1 VSLSP
6 IFPIFH
12 YSNIPKE
19 KFMIPKRVLIVDDEE
34 NFRHMLS
41 VILVKEGYE
50 VETASNGDEAL
61 QKVIASPFDQVLCD
75 IRMPRMDGLEF
86 LREKRKKGAEVITIM
101 MSAYGTVDIAIEAMK
116 LGAYDYISKPFKPD
130 EIILTLRKAE
140 EREQL
145 RRENQLLRKE
155 IAREYSF
162 ENIVS
167 KNEKMQKIFDVI
179 KKVAQY
185 RSTVL
190 ITGESGTGK
199 ELVARALHYNSER
212 SQNPF
217 MPVNCGAIPE
227 NLLESELF
235 GHAKGAF
242 TDAIRTKKGLF
253 EEADGGTLFLDE
265 IGELPGQ
272 LQVKL
277 LRVLQDGEIRRIG
290 ESKTIQIDVR
300 IVAATVKDLQK
311 EVNEGRFRE
320 DLFYRLNVLP
330 IHIPPLR
337 ERKEDIPLLIQH
349 FIGKYNQ
356 ILNKNVADI
365 DHSGLEALMNY
376 KWFGNVRELE
386 NTVERAIVL
395 CDRNYIQLENLPV
408 EIQNFKEE
416 SQPEPMPDEEYSIKK
431 ASKSLEM
438 NLIKKALRKTKG
450 NHTHAARLLEI
461 SHRALLYKI
470 KEYEIPEDE

>member
-1 VSLSP
+1 
-6 IFPIFH
+6 
-12 YSNIPKE
+12 
-19 KFMIPKRVLIVDDEE
+19 MIPKRILIIDDEE
-34 NFRHMLS
+34 SFRHMLS
-41 VILVKEGYE
+41 VILKKERYD
-50 VETASNGDEAL
+50 VETASNGEEGL
-61 QKVIASPFDQVLCD
+61 QKIAVSPFDQILCD

-86 LREKRKKGAEVITIM
+86 LKEAQKIGKDATIIM
-101 MSAYGTVDIAIEAMK
+101 MSAYGTVDTAIEAMK

-145 RRENQLLRKE
+145 RKENQFLRKE
-155 IAREYSF
+155 IEKEYGF
-162 ENIVS
+162 ESIVS
-167 KNEKMQKIFDVI
+167 KNEKMQEIFEVI

-185 RSTVL
+185 KSTIL

-199 ELVARALHYNSER
+199 ELVARALHYHSDR
-212 SQNPF
+212 SGKLF
-217 MPVNCGAIPE
+217 VPVNCGAIPE

-265 IGELPGQ
+265 IGELPAQ

-290 ESKTIQIDVR
+290 ESRSLQIDVR
-300 IVAATVKDLQK
+300 IVAATVKDLTK
-311 EVNEGRFRE
+311 EVNGGRFRD

-337 ERKEDIPLLIQH
+337 ERKEDIPLLVTH
-349 FIGKYNQ
+349 FIKKHNQ
-356 ILNKNVADI
+356 SLSKNVVGI
-365 DHSGLEALMNY
+365 DPKALEALMNY
-376 KWFGNVRELE
+376 KWYGNVRELE
-386 NTVERAIVL
+386 NTIERAIVL
-395 CDRNYIQLENLPV
+395 VDGDNIELENLPV
-408 EIQNFKEE
+408 EVQNFQGEIPLAPVNE
-416 SQPEPMPDEEYSIKK
+416 EEYSIKK
-431 ASKSLEM
+431 ASKFLEM
-438 NLIKKALRKTKG
+438 SLIKRALQKTKG
-450 NHTHAARLLEI
+450 NHTHAAKLLEI

-470 KEYEIPEDE
+470 KEYGILENEL

>member
-1 VSLSP
+1 
-6 IFPIFH
+6 
-12 YSNIPKE
+12 
-19 KFMIPKRVLIVDDEE
+19 MIPKRILIVDDEE

-41 VILVKEGYE
+41 VILIKEGYE
-50 VETASNGDEAL
+50 VETASNGEEGLKKA
-61 QKVIASPFDQVLCD
+61 VASPFDQILCD

-86 LREKRKKGAEVITIM
+86 LKAIQKTGVEATIVV

-145 RRENQLLRKE
+145 RRENQLLRREVTK
-155 IAREYSF
+155 EYSF

-167 KNEKMQKIFDVI
+167 KNEKMQNIFDVI

-185 RSTVL
+185 KSTVL
-190 ITGESGTGK
+190 ISGESGTGK
-199 ELVARALHYNSER
+199 ELVARALHYNGER
-212 SQNPF
+212 SPNPF
-217 MPVNCGAIPE
+217 IPVNCGAIPE

-277 LRVLQDGEIRRIG
+277 LRVLQEGEIRRIG
-290 ESKTIQIDVR
+290 ESKPIQIDVR
-300 IVAATVKDLQK
+300 IVAATVKDLAK

-337 ERKEDIPLLIQH
+337 ERKEDIPLLIHH
-349 FIGKYNQ
+349 FIQKFDQ
-356 ILNKNVADI
+356 AMDKNVTDI
-365 DHSGLEALMNY
+365 DHKALEGLMNY
-376 KWFGNVRELE
+376 KWYGNVRELE
-386 NTVERAIVL
+386 NTIERAIVL
-395 CDRNYIQLENLPV
+395 TDKNIIELENLPI

-416 SQPEPMPDEEYSIKK
+416 FQLEPLADEEYSIKK
-431 ASKSLEM
+431 ASKSLEI
-438 NLIKKALRKTKG
+438 NLIKKALKKTKG
-450 NHTHAARLLEI
+450 NHTHAARILEI

-470 KEYEIPEDE
+470 KEYGIIENGL

>member
-1 VSLSP
+1 
-6 IFPIFH
+6 
-12 YSNIPKE
+12 
-19 KFMIPKRVLIVDDEE
+19 MIPKRILIVDDEE
-34 NFRHMLS
+34 SFRHMLS

-50 VETASNGDEAL
+50 VETSSNGEEGL
-61 QKVIASPFDQVLCD
+61 QKASASPFDQILCD
-75 IRMPRMDGLEF
+75 IRMPRMDGLAF
-86 LREKRKKGAEVITIM
+86 LREIKKAGLGATVIM
-101 MSAYGTVDIAIEAMK
+101 MSAYGTVDTAIEAMK

-130 EIILTLRKAE
+130 EIILTLRKSE

-145 RRENQLLRKE
+145 RKENQLLRKE
-155 IAREYSF
+155 VGKEYSF

-167 KNEKMQKIFDVI
+167 KNGEMQKIFDVI
-179 KKVAQY
+179 KKVSQY
-185 RSTVL
+185 KSTVL

-199 ELVARALHYNSER
+199 ELVARALHYNSDR
-212 SQNPF
+212 SQSPF
-217 MPVNCGAIPE
+217 VAVNCGAIPE

-265 IGELPGQ
+265 IGELPSQ

-277 LRVLQDGEIRRIG
+277 LRVLQEGEIRRIG
-290 ESKTIQIDVR
+290 ESKPIQIDVR
-300 IVAATVKDLQK
+300 IVAATVKDLSK

-320 DLFYRLNVLP
+320 DLFYRLHVLP

-356 ILNKNVADI
+356 AMNKCVADI
-365 DHSGLEALMNY
+365 DHKAMETLMNY
-376 KWFGNVRELE
+376 KWYGNVRELE
-386 NTVERAIVL
+386 NTIERAIVL
-395 CDRNYIQLENLPV
+395 SEKNNIELENLPI
-408 EIQNFKEE
+408 EILNFKEE
-416 SQPEPMPDEEYSIKK
+416 FQLETLPDEEYSIKK
-431 ASKSLEM
+431 ASKALEV
-438 NLIKKALRKTKG
+438 NLIRKALRKTKG
-450 NHTHAARLLEI
+450 NHTHAAKLLEI

-470 KEYEIPEDE
+470 KEYEIVENEL

>member
-1 VSLSP
+1 
-6 IFPIFH
+6 
-12 YSNIPKE
+12 
-19 KFMIPKRVLIVDDEE
+19 MIPKRILIVDDEE

-41 VILVKEGYE
+41 VILIKEGYE
-50 VETASNGDEAL
+50 VETASNGEEGLKKAA
-61 QKVIASPFDQVLCD
+61 ASPFDQILCD

-86 LREKRKKGAEVITIM
+86 LKAIQKTGVEATIVV

-145 RRENQLLRKE
+145 RRENQLLRREVTK
-155 IAREYSF
+155 EYSF

-167 KNEKMQKIFDVI
+167 KNEKMQNIFDVI

-185 RSTVL
+185 KSTVL
-190 ITGESGTGK
+190 ISGESGTGK
-199 ELVARALHYNSER
+199 ELVARALHYNGER
-212 SQNPF
+212 SPNPF
-217 MPVNCGAIPE
+217 IPVNCGAIPE

-277 LRVLQDGEIRRIG
+277 LRVLQEGEIRRIG
-290 ESKTIQIDVR
+290 ESKPIQIDVR
-300 IVAATVKDLQK
+300 IVAATVKDLAK

-337 ERKEDIPLLIQH
+337 ERKEDIPLLIHH
-349 FIGKYNQ
+349 FIQKFDQ
-356 ILNKNVADI
+356 AMDKNVTDI
-365 DHSGLEALMNY
+365 DHKALEGLMNY
-376 KWFGNVRELE
+376 KWYGNVRELE
-386 NTVERAIVL
+386 NTIERAIVL
-395 CDRNYIQLENLPV
+395 TDTNIIELENLPI

-416 SQPEPMPDEEYSIKK
+416 FQLEPLADEEYSIKK
-431 ASKSLEM
+431 ASKSLEI
-438 NLIKKALRKTKG
+438 NLIKKALKKTKG
-450 NHTHAARLLEI
+450 NHTHAARILEI

-470 KEYEIPEDE
+470 KEYGIIENGL

>member
-1 VSLSP
+1 
-6 IFPIFH
+6 
-12 YSNIPKE
+12 
-19 KFMIPKRVLIVDDEE
+19 MIPKRILIIDDEE

-41 VILVKEGYE
+41 VILIKEGYE
-50 VETASNGDEAL
+50 VETASNGEEGL
-61 QKVIASPFDQVLCD
+61 RKSLASPFNQILCD

-86 LREKRKKGAEVITIM
+86 LKEIKKTAVDATIII
-101 MSAYGTVDIAIEAMK
+101 MSAYGTLDIAIEAMK
-116 LGAYDYISKPFKPD
+116 RGAYDYISKPFKPD

-155 IAREYSF
+155 VAKEYSF

-167 KNEKMQKIFDVI
+167 KNEEMQKIFDVI

-185 RSTVL
+185 KSTVL
-190 ITGESGTGK
+190 IIGESGTGK
-199 ELVARALHYNSER
+199 ELIARALHYNSER

-217 MPVNCGAIPE
+217 IPINCGAIPE

-277 LRVLQDGEIRRIG
+277 LRVLQEGEVRRIG
-290 ESKTIQIDVR
+290 ESKPIQVDVR
-300 IVAATVKDLQK
+300 IVSATVKDLVK

-337 ERKEDIPLLIQH
+337 DRKEDIPLLIHH
-349 FIGKYNQ
+349 FIKKYNEVMS
-356 ILNKNVADI
+356 KNVAGVDQKA
-365 DHSGLEALMNY
+365 LETLMNY
-376 KWFGNVRELE
+376 KWYGNVRELE
-386 NTVERAIVL
+386 NTIERAIVL
-395 CDRNYIQLENLPV
+395 TDQDHIGVENLPV
-408 EIQNFKEE
+408 EVQDFKGELQLE
-416 SQPEPMPDEEYSIKK
+416 VFSDEECSIKK
-431 ASKSLEM
+431 ASKTLEI

-450 NHTHAARLLEI
+450 NHTHAARVLEI

-470 KEYEIPEDE
+470 KEYGIVENE

>member
-1 VSLSP
+1 
-6 IFPIFH
+6 
-12 YSNIPKE
+12 
-19 KFMIPKRVLIVDDEE
+19 MIPKRILIVDDEE
-34 NFRHMLS
+34 SFRHMLS
-41 VILVKEGYE
+41 VILIKEGYE
-50 VETASNGDEAL
+50 VETSSNGEEGL
-61 QKVIASPFDQVLCD
+61 QKASASPFDQILCD
-75 IRMPRMDGLEF
+75 IRMPRMDGLVF
-86 LREKRKKGAEVITIM
+86 LREIKKTGAEATVIM
-101 MSAYGTVDIAIEAMK
+101 MSAYGTVDTAIEAMK

-130 EIILTLRKAE
+130 EIILTLRKSE

-155 IAREYSF
+155 VGKEYSF

-179 KKVAQY
+179 KKVSQY
-185 RSTVL
+185 KSTVL

-199 ELVARALHYNSER
+199 ELVARALHYNSDR
-212 SQNPF
+212 SQSPF
-217 MPVNCGAIPE
+217 IAINCGAIPE

-290 ESKTIQIDVR
+290 ESKPIQIDVR
-300 IVAATVKDLQK
+300 IVAATVRDLSK

-356 ILNKNVADI
+356 AMNKYVADI
-365 DHSGLEALMNY
+365 DHKAMDTLMNY
-376 KWFGNVRELE
+376 KWYGNVRELE
-386 NTVERAIVL
+386 NTIERAIVL
-395 CDRNYIQLENLPV
+395 SEKNNIELENLPI

-416 SQPEPMPDEEYSIKK
+416 FQLEVLFEEEYSIKK
-431 ASKSLEM
+431 ASKSLEI
-438 NLIKKALRKTKG
+438 NLIKKALRRTKG
-450 NHTHAARLLEI
+450 NHTHAARLLEL

-470 KEYEIPEDE
+470 KEYGIVESE

>member
-1 VSLSP
+1 
-6 IFPIFH
+6 
-12 YSNIPKE
+12 
-19 KFMIPKRVLIVDDEE
+19 MIPKRILIIDDEE
-34 NFRHMLS
+34 SFRHMLS
-41 VILVKEGYE
+41 VILIKEGYE
-50 VETASNGDEAL
+50 VEASSNGEEGL
-61 QKVIASPFDQVLCD
+61 QKAAASPFDQILCD
-75 IRMPRMDGLEF
+75 IRMPHMDGLEF
-86 LREKRKKGAEVITIM
+86 LRKIKKTGVEAAIIM
-101 MSAYGTVDIAIEAMK
+101 MSAYGTVDTAIEAMK

-145 RRENQLLRKE
+145 RRENQLLKKE
-155 IAREYSF
+155 VEKEYSF
-162 ENIVS
+162 ESIVS
-167 KNEKMQKIFDVI
+167 KNEQMQKIFDVI
-179 KKVAQY
+179 RKVSQY
-185 RSTVL
+185 KSTVL

-199 ELVARALHYNSER
+199 ELVARALHYNSDR

-217 MPVNCGAIPE
+217 IAVNCGAIPE

-290 ESKTIQIDVR
+290 ESKPIQIDVR
-300 IVAATVKDLQK
+300 IVAATVRDLSN

-349 FIGKYNQ
+349 FIGKYNKAM
-356 ILNKNVADI
+356 NKNVADI
-365 DHSGLEALMNY
+365 DRRALETLINY
-376 KWFGNVRELE
+376 KWYGNVRELE
-386 NTVERAIVL
+386 NTIERAIVL
-395 CDRNYIQLENLPV
+395 SEKKNIELENLPV
-408 EIQNFKEE
+408 EVQNFKEE
-416 SQPEPMPDEEYSIKK
+416 FQAEPWPDEEYSIKK
-431 ASKSLEM
+431 TSKTLEI
-438 NLIKKALRKTKG
+438 NLIKKALKKTKG
-450 NHTHAARLLEI
+450 NHTHAAKLLEI

-470 KEYEIPEDE
+470 KEYGIVENE